1 MKSSYGNA
9 GRYSVRVTQDSEST
23 MPVLE
28 HLAELRLR
36 LLISAGALLVAAI
49 ICFAN
54 IEQIRSILTYPLG
67 ELKLIYLSPPEAFM
81 ANLRLALISGLIV
94 SSPIIVYELLAFA
107 FPGLTRGEKIF
118 LVSILLGSA
127 FLFTSGVVFAYYVA
141 FPFTLKFFL
150 QFAAAQLEPRFT
162 ISEYISFVLSF
173 HLAFGIVFQLPL
185 ATWALGKIG
194 ILSTHFLRRHRK
206 IALLAMLVMSSII
219 TPPDIISQVVM
230 VFPLVLL
237 YEIGI
242 IMVMISEKKRLKLLS
257 Q

>member
-1 MKSSYGNA
+1 M
-9 GRYSVRVTQDSEST
+9 TQDLEST

-67 ELKLIYLSPPEAFM
+67 GLKLIYLSPPEAFM
-81 ANLRLALISGLIV
+81 ANLRLALVSGLII
-94 SSPIIVYELLAFA
+94 SSPVIVYELLAFA
-107 FPGLTRGEKIF
+107 FPGLTRGEKVF
-118 LVSILLGSA
+118 VVSILLGA
-127 FLFTSGVVFAYYVA
+127 TFLFINGVIFAYIVA
-141 FPFTLKFFL
+141 FPFTLRFFL

-173 HLAFGIVFQLPL
+173 HLAFGVVFQLPL
-185 ATWALGKIG
+185 VTWALGKVG
-194 ILSTHFLRRHRK
+194 LLTTEFLRRHRK
-206 IALLAMLVMSSII
+206 IALLVMLLLSSII

-230 VFPLVLL
+230 VLPLLLL

-242 IMVMISEKKRLKLLS
+242 IMVMISEKKRLKNLS